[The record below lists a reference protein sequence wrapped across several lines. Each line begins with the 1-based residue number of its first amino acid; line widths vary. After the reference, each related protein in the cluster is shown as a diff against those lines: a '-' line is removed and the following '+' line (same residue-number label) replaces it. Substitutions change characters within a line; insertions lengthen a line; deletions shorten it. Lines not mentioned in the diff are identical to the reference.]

1 MECNTPGARLARM
14 KRTFVPALLALSAV
28 LAATPSTALAWGATG
43 HRMVAR
49 LAAQQ
54 LTPQARARIDALLAG
69 EPDPT
74 LAGIANWADELRG
87 NDPNLGKATARWHY
101 VNLADHDC
109 DYDPPRD
116 CADGNCAIAAINRQT
131 AILADTNQP
140 EDARLQALKFVV
152 HLVGDV
158 HQPLHAGYARDKGG
172 NDVQINFHDK
182 GGNLHSLW
190 DSGMLRTFPGDEDQ
204 LLAALDALP
213 APPRD
218 AAPAL
223 PPDAAAWA
231 VQSCRIVLQSG
242 VYPPRAKIGDD
253 YVAAWLPVE
262 ERQLRLAGQRLATLL
277 NAALSSP

>member
-116 CADGNCAIAAINRQT
+116 CADGNCAIAAIDRQT

-218 AAPAL
+218 AAPSL

-253 YVAAWLPVE
+253 YVAVWLPVE
-262 ERQLRLAGQRLATLL
+262 ERQLRLAGQRLARLL

>member
-1 MECNTPGARLARM
+1 M
-14 KRTFVPALLALSAV
+14 KRILAPALLALSSALV
-28 LAATPSTALAWGATG
+28 AAPSTALAWGATG

-87 NDPNLGKATARWHY
+87 KDPGLGKATARWHY

-116 CADGNCAIAAINRQT
+116 CADGNCAIAAIEHQT
-131 AILADTNQP
+131 AILADANQSR
-140 EDARLQALKFVV
+140 DARLQALKFVV

-172 NDVQINFHDK
+172 NDVQVHFD
-182 GGNLHSLW
+182 GQGTNLHTLW
-190 DSGMLRTFPGDEDQ
+190 DSRMLVSTGRSEQ
-204 LLAALDALP
+204 AYLAHLRSLP
-213 APPRD
+213 RPTLATMV
-218 AAPAL
+218 L
-223 PPDAAAWA
+223 PPPAAAWA
-231 VQSCRIVLQSG
+231 EQSCRV
-242 VYPPRAKIGDD
+242 VTRPDFYPRRAKLDQA
-253 YVAAWLPVE
+253 YVDKHLPIA
-262 ERQLRLAGQRLATLL
+262 ERQLRAGGVALAAVL
-277 NAALSSP
+277 NKALGGR